1 MINLKDI
8 KGVFIS
14 PKKQYYIGIIKY
26 GTPYFYPRG
35 FHPKIFSFDK
45 IQNGRTRKI
54 SVFGYD
60 MSYGFPIIITRHG
73 LGWKDKFNSPRFE
86 WCPAF
91 YIFFFKWQL
100 VIRWTSH
107 NNDDDRYYEMI
118 LWYLN
123 YSNKDIKVAEET
135 WEWQSDGKST
145 WDKKN
150 ISYSLKDERDKKLK
164 KLLYDK

>member
-8 KGVFIS
+8 KGIFVP

-26 GTPYFYPRG
+26 GTPYFYHRG

-45 IQNGRTRKI
+45 TQNGRTKKI
-54 SVFGYD
+54 CIFGYV

-86 WCPAF
+86 YCPAF

-100 VIRWTSH
+100 VIRWTSPY
-107 NNDDDRYYEMI
+107 NDDDKYYEMI
-118 LWYLN
+118 LWYLK

-135 WEWQSDGKST
+135 WTWQSDGKST

-150 ISYSLKDERDKKLK
+150 ILYSLEDERDKKLK
-164 KLLYDK
+164 KLLK